1 MRSVGVGTTGVG
13 RQLVRMLVDR
23 GDEGGATAPVSPT
36 HRAALRTITTIV
48 ALATSAVLAGC
59 GTSTS
64 TSTTPTPGATAG
76 GVAASTGPTP
86 GATAGGVGPA
96 TLGMDHRQR
105 GGPGD
110 PQPG

>member
-48 ALATSAVLAGC
+48 ALAASAVLAGW
-59 GTSTS
+59 GTSTSTS
-64 TSTTPTPGATAG
+64 TSTTPTPGATA

-86 GATAGGVGPA
+86 GATAGGVAPQ
-96 TLGMDHRQR
+96 TLVMIIRHG
-105 GGPGD
+105 
-110 PQPG
+110 